1 MVDMKKDD
9 NVSLKREITIVT
21 LFFGS
26 IVLIL
31 VLMVVFART
40 KKISPLPNIIKAEFS
55 LTDQNNKEFT
65 SHDLK
70 DKVSLIYFGTTH
82 CPDICTSALNK
93 IVEIISTLEER
104 NEKRRVS
111 INTIFITLDPEKD
124 SHKILKDFL
133 NNFHPSIIGLRG
145 EEDKLSKVVADFK
158 ISYKKVPNPG
168 NLSDYALAH
177 SSFIYI
183 FDKNVKCVQYFSV
196 QDETKSISDYII
208 RVFHNSHE

>member
-1 MVDMKKDD
+1 MVDKIKED
-9 NVSLKREITIVT
+9 NSNSLKREITIIS
-21 LFFGS
+21 LFFAS
-26 IVLIL
+26 IVLML

-40 KKISPLPNIIKAEFS
+40 KKISQLPNIIKAEFS

-65 SHDLK
+65 SYDLK

-82 CPDICTSALNK
+82 CPDICTSVLNK
-93 IVEIISTLEER
+93 MVEIISTLEER
-104 NEKRRVS
+104 KIS

-145 EEDKLSKVVADFK
+145 EEDKLSKVAADFK
-158 ISYKKVPNPG
+158 TSYKKVPNSD
-168 NLSDYALAH
+168 NLSDYTLAH

-196 QDETKSISDYII
+196 QDKTQSISDYII
-208 RVFHNSHE
+208 RVFNNFHEQK